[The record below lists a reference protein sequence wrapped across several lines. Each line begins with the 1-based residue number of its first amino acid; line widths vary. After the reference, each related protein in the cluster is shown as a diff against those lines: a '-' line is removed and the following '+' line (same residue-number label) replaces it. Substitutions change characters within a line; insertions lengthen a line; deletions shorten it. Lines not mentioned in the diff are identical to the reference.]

1 MFKEMHISQVCE
13 IMGKGYTCTS
23 LSEKNCEFYIL
34 LVCKEEDVDHY
45 DY

>member
-1 MFKEMHISQVCE
+1 MFKETHISQVCE
-13 IMGKGYTCTS
+13 IMGKAIHVS

>member
-1 MFKEMHISQVCE
+1 MHISQVCE
-13 IMGKGYTCTS
+13 IIGKGYTS